1 MMMKF
6 SILICSILLGSVES
20 QELKFKKDTSCSTK
34 MASKLRRHSILI
46 ASKISGNQANIATLR
61 DCFTGCSNHANCEMF
76 AHHEKEKRCMF
87 FKEILVNEVLSRL
100 IFEGWSPGKINAQE
114 KIISYISDTCSEEY
128 CRDSCLSGVRETC
141 TPSLYRLPECT
152 AYDGV
157 FTGCDHARKILQQNP
172 SMGLSLSSAS
182 FDQTIRISIGGGSVY
197 VPCQEHVEYTQIVAG
212 DGKCMA
218 DDKDNWYGFYRRNCY
233 GGYGTTYAY
242 NRITHVLKPLY
253 RSWQF
258 FKMASHNYY
267 YRWDVSQHLM
277 PTEDEAEK
285 ETFKRTGFGTY
296 QISDGRYM
304 MRELHV
310 HMLNYFY
317 QELSSPPFAS
327 STLSHEYNNFTNI
340 PGAVKVSLYE
350 GFIGNL
356 DTLHAQTPSRIGR
369 YDNFESFNFDRL
381 LENYGMILQT
391 YFVPPSDGLYRFILV
406 SDDDAKLFI
415 SLNDQE
421 SDKFEIVHNLIAIGT
436 TDYSRQSSAIQLQA
450 NQKYYM
456 EIIGREIHYD
466 DYFIAGVILPNGD
479 QIVPITYQYLEHYY

>member
-1 MMMKF
+1 
-6 SILICSILLGSVES
+6 
-20 QELKFKKDTSCSTK
+20 
-34 MASKLRRHSILI
+34 
-46 ASKISGNQANIATLR
+46 
-61 DCFTGCSNHANCEMF
+61 
-76 AHHEKEKRCMF
+76 
-87 FKEILVNEVLSRL
+87 
-100 IFEGWSPGKINAQE
+100 
-114 KIISYISDTCSEEY
+114 
-128 CRDSCLSGVRETC
+128 
-141 TPSLYRLPECT
+141 
-152 AYDGV
+152 
-157 FTGCDHARKILQQNP
+157 
-172 SMGLSLSSAS
+172 
-182 FDQTIRISIGGGSVY
+182 
-197 VPCQEHVEYTQIVAG
+197 
-212 DGKCMA
+212 
-218 DDKDNWYGFYRRNCY
+218 
-233 GGYGTTYAY
+233 
-242 NRITHVLKPLY
+242 
-253 RSWQF
+253 
-258 FKMASHNYY
+258 
-267 YRWDVSQHLM
+267 
-277 PTEDEAEK
+277 
-285 ETFKRTGFGTY
+285 
-296 QISDGRYM
+296 M

-456 EIIGREIHYD
+456 EIIGREIHYIILSQVLFSRTEIKLYRLPISTWSIIID
-466 DYFIAGVILPNGD
+466 LTKKYHGKLSHKINIFNIFNTLFIRKKGPKFWKIF
-479 QIVPITYQYLEHYY
+479 